1 MSKEK
6 SCGLCP
12 ARLRFSEPALCPKCT
27 ELVAM
32 LNRLWIVRDKGDSKM
47 KCLACDTLL
56 TD

>member
-1 MSKEK
+1 MMTKEK

-32 LNRLWIVRDKGDSKM
+32 LNRLWIVRDKGDIK
-47 KCLACDTLL
+47 
-56 TD
+56 